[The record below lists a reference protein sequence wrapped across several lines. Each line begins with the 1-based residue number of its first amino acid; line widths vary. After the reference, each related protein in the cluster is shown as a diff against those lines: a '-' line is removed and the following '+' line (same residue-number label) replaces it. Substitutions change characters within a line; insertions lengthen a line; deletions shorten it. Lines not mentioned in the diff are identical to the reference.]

1 MSVYRLR
8 VRFGVV
14 VGMLAALAGL
24 GIVSGC
30 RPHDPESRVKWISK
44 KITSTLDL
52 TSEQQGKL
60 DALTQTLLEVRKK
73 HEGERKQGLETV
85 KSLILSDSLDAA
97 QVKKLVAQ
105 HHASFEQNFDPVFA
119 KLKEFHA
126 SLTLDQKKKAAQYID
141 RFAEHMN

>member
-1 MSVYRLR
+1 MSVYRIRMRL
-8 VRFGVV
+8 GVV
-14 VGMLAALAGL
+14 AGL
-24 GIVSGC
+24 VAAVVGLGVVSGC
-30 RPHDPESRVKWISK
+30 RPHDPEARVKWVSK

-85 KSLILSDSLDAA
+85 KSLILSDQLDEA

-105 HHASFEQNFDPVFA
+105 HQASFQENFAPVFA
-119 KLKEFHA
+119 KLKDFHA
-126 SLTLDQKKKAAQYID
+126 SLTLDQKKKAAQYLD